1 MMRSLSS
8 SSCEVISCKEVE
20 EIALQRENESL
31 QRALGRQRREN
42 ASLVQMLVRVQESNT
57 NVADR
62 FLQRIAWLEQ
72 RIEYYE
78 SDLKEASVEQGKL
91 CGQLQSKMNECKELD
106 SAVLELETQLAAQAE
121 PMTRQNTGEN
131 SPSLE
136 MKPAAIQSENLDPWR
151 HLDLLKTENA
161 SLLLMSASIQAS
173 HTQQQRQLNER
184 LLEGMAHLQQR
195 VASMENTALHA
206 VEEARRLRAEV
217 L

>member
-62 FLQRIAWLEQ
+62 FLLRIAWLEQ
-72 RIEYYE
+72 RIESYE

-91 CGQLQSKMNECKELD
+91 RGQLQSKMTECKELD
-106 SAVLELETQLAAQAE
+106 AAVLELETQLAAQAE
-121 PMTRQNTGEN
+121 QMTRHNTGVD
-131 SPSLE
+131 SPHK
-136 MKPAAIQSENLDPWR
+136 MKPAAIRSENLDLGR
-151 HLDLLKTENA
+151 HLDRLKAENA
-161 SLLLMSASIQAS
+161 SLLLMSASVQAS

-184 LLEGMAHLQQR
+184 LFEGMAHLQQR
-195 VASMENTALHA
+195 VASMENTALNA
-206 VEEARRLRAEV
+206 VEEAGRLEV

>member
-1 MMRSLSS
+1 MRPLSS
-8 SSCEVISCKEVE
+8 SSCEVISSGEVE
-20 EIALQRENESL
+20 KIALQRENESL
-31 QRALGRQRREN
+31 KRELGRQKREN
-42 ASLVQMLVRVQESNT
+42 ASLVQMLLQVQESNT